1 MNDITIEVNQ
11 RQRSVHVNEQLLE
24 QAACSVLQGEGV
36 TQANIRVAI
45 VDDTTI
51 RKAYQQYLGHDV
63 PTDVLSFPW
72 TCRVQAGPAGQR
84 GFQSDNGL
92 EGDGLEGDIMISAET
107 AVREAAAYGWSVG
120 EELILYLVH
129 GTLHLVGYDDHD
141 EATRAE
147 MRERETRYLRS
158 LGIVVWSDR
167 QKLASPGRETV

>member
-11 RQRSVHVNEQLLE
+11 LQRSVRVNEQLLE

-51 RKAYQQYLGHDV
+51 RKANQQYLGHDV

-72 TCRVQAGPAGQR
+72 TCRVQVGPSGQR
-84 GFQSDNGL
+84 GFQSDN
-92 EGDGLEGDIMISAET
+92 GLEGDIMISAET
-107 AVREAAAYGWSVG
+107 AVREAAAYGWSAG
-120 EELILYLVH
+120 EELMLYLVH

-141 EATRAE
+141 EVARAE
-147 MRERETRYLRS
+147 MRERETHYLRS
-158 LGIVVWSDR
+158 LGIVARYDR
-167 QKLASPGRETV
+167 REVASHGRRTV